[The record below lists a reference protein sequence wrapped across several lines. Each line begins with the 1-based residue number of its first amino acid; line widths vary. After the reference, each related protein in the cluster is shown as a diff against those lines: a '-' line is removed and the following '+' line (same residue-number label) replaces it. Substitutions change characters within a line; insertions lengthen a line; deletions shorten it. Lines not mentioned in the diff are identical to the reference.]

1 MAFCNSCGKELVS
14 GTKFCNQCG
23 ASVSASPASAPSA
36 IPAPPAKSGSALK
49 VVLIV
54 VAVIVGLGILGVAG
68 VSYVT
73 YRAVTSPYRAG
84 KNVHIAENDSNM
96 KVDTPFGT
104 IESSQDPEKVSK
116 NLGIDIYPGAQ
127 MKKNGA
133 VESTF
138 GKMHTMTAIF
148 ETSDSADQ
156 VCNFY
161 KSRFPNTAVAN
172 TFSSNCSFVSNDPS
186 NMLTMNIQSMG
197 GSTRIQITSVTKKP
211 SN

>member
-54 VAVIVGLGILGVAG
+54 VAVIVGLGVFAVAG
-68 VSYVT
+68 FSYFIYHVAKSSHV
-73 YRAVTSPYRAG
+73 RQEG
-84 KNVHIAENDSNM
+84 SNM

-104 IESSQDPEKVSK
+104 IESSQDPEKVSQ

-148 ETSDSADQ
+148 ENQRLRRSGLQ
-156 VCNFY
+156 
-161 KSRFPNTAVAN
+161 
-172 TFSSNCSFVSNDPS
+172 
-186 NMLTMNIQSMG
+186 LL
-197 GSTRIQITSVTKKP
+197 
-211 SN
+211 

>member
-1 MAFCNSCGKELVS
+1 MAFCNSCGKELVP

-36 IPAPPAKSGSALK
+36 IPAPPAKSGGLK

-54 VAVIVGLGILGVAG
+54 VAVIIGLGVFAVAG
-68 VSYVT
+68 FSYFV
-73 YRAVTSPYRAG
+73 Y
-84 KNVHIAENDSNM
+84 HIAKNSHVRQEGSTM
-96 KVDTPFGT
+96 KVDTPFGS

-127 MKKNGA
+127 MQKNGA

-156 VCNFY
+156 VCGFY
-161 KSRFPNTAVAN
+161 KSRFPNGSVAALG
-172 TFSSNCSFVSNDPS
+172 SHCSFVSNDAS
-186 NMLTMNIQSMG
+186 NMITMNIQSMG
-197 GSTRIQITSVTKKP
+197 GATRIQITSMTKKP

>member
-1 MAFCNSCGKELVS
+1 MAFCNSCGKELTP

-36 IPAPPAKSGSALK
+36 IPAPPAKGGSALK
-49 VVLIV
+49 IVLIV
-54 VAVIVGLGILGVAG
+54 VAVIIGLGVFAVAG
-68 VSYVT
+68 FSYFV
-73 YRAVTSPYRAG
+73 Y
-84 KNVHIAENDSNM
+84 HIAKNSHVRQEGNNM

-127 MKKNGA
+127 MQKNGA

-156 VCNFY
+156 VCGFY
-161 KSRFPNTAVAN
+161 KSRFPNAAAAN
-172 TFSSNCSFVSNDPS
+172 TFSSNCSFVSNDS
-186 NMLTMNIQSMG
+186 KNMITMNVQSIG
-197 GSTRIQITSVTKKP
+197 GTTRIQITSITKKP